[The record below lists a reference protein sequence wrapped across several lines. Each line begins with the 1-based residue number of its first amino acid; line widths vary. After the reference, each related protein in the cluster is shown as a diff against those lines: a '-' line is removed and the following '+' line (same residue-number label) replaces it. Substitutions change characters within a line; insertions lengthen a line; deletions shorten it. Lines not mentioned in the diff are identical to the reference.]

1 MSPETVF
8 LLHSLKYGFG
18 LAFLYDILRLLRLTI
33 RHGGLMISL
42 EDIGF
47 WAYTAIKVFV
57 MMQDAYNGSIRWF
70 SVLGGLAGILLYCKI
85 FSPVFIRC
93 GMKVLKPVTERI
105 GKAGHKLKCA
115 CKVPAMK
122 MRQKAGG
129 LKKRLTRLKKLL
141 KMTL

>member
-1 MSPETVF
+1 MSVETNF

-33 RHGGLMISL
+33 PHRGLMISL

-47 WAYTAIKVFV
+47 WMYTAIRVFI
-57 MMQDAYNGSIRWF
+57 MMQEAYNGSIRWF
-70 SVLGGLAGILLYCKI
+70 SVMGGLAGVVLYYKL
-85 FSPVFIRC
+85 FSPVFIRY
-93 GMKVLKPVTERI
+93 GTRILGAIFGRLGKIFGKVRSI
-105 GKAGHKLKCA
+105 

-122 MRQKAGG
+122 TGQRLSK
-129 LKKRLTRLKKLL
+129 LKKKLTRLKKML